1 MLTYCSQKFLV
12 QYIQF
17 LLSTR
22 SDAFIN
28 QAVLMTISNLCNPC
42 ISVPIYTHRKC
53 SLPKL
58 LLFWSQLTDT
68 CRQKLMSKGIVPK
81 VTKKNSKHLEL
92 NVMLNKVSFKK
103 MIRLFLK
110 YRFRKP
116 ERMGG
121 RSRSIPEFKDSLVYT
136 QKPCLG
142 GGREEGRKEER
153 EREGGRKKM
162 K

>member
-1 MLTYCSQKFLV
+1 MDSREVSKKCWHTVHRNFLV

-92 NVMLNKVSFKK
+92 NVMLKKVSFKK

-121 RSRSIPEFKDSLVYT
+121 RSRNIPEFKNSLVYT
-136 QKPCLG
+136 
-142 GGREEGRKEER
+142 
-153 EREGGRKKM
+153 
-162 K
+162 